1 MRKNLTN
8 KAGHIAIKKNEGLEA
23 FKRQYGY
30 ESDEEVYRSL
40 RRIASAGA
48 DDLFRKLKKSGP
60 KQQEKN
66 RTYSSTI
73 HTSQKEEE
81 NEEDLL
87 EKLKQREQELEAQTP
102 SLEKKLKGLECRMR
116 VSENELKE
124 REGRYEELKKKLLKE
139 EDEMN
144 ILSVRL
150 LEIEKSKANV
160 EEKLAKLKIALAEVR
175 TELMKHEVLQ
185 IWVFESGE
193 IELENNKE
201 LIDVPA
207 ERSQDV
213 FNKLILKDEV
223 SNLTIREL
231 KTLATISVIFE
242 KVKEDEKKAQVIFEN
257 ERAQEVWDSFHV
269 ND

>member
-1 MRKNLTN
+1 M
-8 KAGHIAIKKNEGLEA
+8 
-23 FKRQYGY
+23 
-30 ESDEEVYRSL
+30 
-40 RRIASAGA
+40 
-48 DDLFRKLKKSGP
+48 
-60 KQQEKN
+60 
-66 RTYSSTI
+66 
-73 HTSQKEEE
+73 
-81 NEEDLL
+81 L

-175 TELMKHEVLQ
+175 TELKKHEALQ
-185 IWVFESGE
+185 IWVFENGE

>member
-1 MRKNLTN
+1 MRKNLTT
-8 KAGHIAIKKNEGLEA
+8 KAVHIAIKKNEGLEA

-60 KQQEKN
+60 GQKKQKD
-66 RTYSSTI
+66 TTCSSTL
-73 HTSQKEEE
+73 QKEEE
-81 NEEDLL
+81 NEEDLF
-87 EKLKQREQELEAQTP
+87 EKLKQREQEIEAQTP
-102 SLEKKLKGLECRMR
+102 PLEKKLKGLECRIKI
-116 VSENELKE
+116 SESELKE
-124 REGRYEELKKKLLKE
+124 REGRYEELKKKILKE

-160 EEKLAKLKIALAEVR
+160 EEKLAKLKMALAEVR
-175 TELMKHEVLQ
+175 KELMKHEILQ

-213 FNKLILKDEV
+213 FDRLILKDEV

-231 KTLATISVIFE
+231 KNLSKITVIVE
-242 KVKEDEKKAQVIFEN
+242 KVKENGRKTQVIFEN

>member
-1 MRKNLTN
+1 MRKNLTT
-8 KAGHIAIKKNEGLEA
+8 KAVHIAIKRNEGLEA

-242 KVKEDEKKAQVIFEN
+242 KAKEDEKKGQVIFKN
-257 ERAQEVWDSFHV
+257 ERAQVVWVSFHV